1 MSHKVVDMKENRW
14 KCPKCGRSFAKAG
27 QSHYCGEVK
36 TIDEYIDAQDDGVKP
51 FLKKMRQILRSAIP
65 EAQEKI
71 SWSMPTYWKGVNI
84 IHFAASKRH
93 IGLYPGE
100 EAPKAFAQRLQG
112 YDVSKGT
119 IRIPY
124 SDPLPEDLI
133 SDIARWCYKKY
144 SR

>member
-1 MSHKVVDMKENRW
+1 MMKEKKW
-14 KCPKCGRSFAKAG
+14 ICPKCGRSFSRVG
-27 QSHYCGEVK
+27 QSHYCGKIE
-36 TIDEYIDAQDDGVKP
+36 TIDEYIDAQDNDVRP
-51 FLKKMRQILRSAIP
+51 FLKEMRRILCSAIP

-84 IHFAASKRH
+84 IHFAASKKH

-100 EAPKAFAQRLQG
+100 EAPAAFAERLSG

-124 SDPLPEDLI
+124 SDPLPEELI
-133 SDIARWCYKKY
+133 ADIARWCYEKY